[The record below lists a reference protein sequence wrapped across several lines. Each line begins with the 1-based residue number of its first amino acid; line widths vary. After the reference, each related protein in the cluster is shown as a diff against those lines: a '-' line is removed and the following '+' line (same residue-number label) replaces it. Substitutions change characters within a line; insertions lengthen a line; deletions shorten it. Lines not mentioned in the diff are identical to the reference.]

1 MYELFIIDFLLHF
14 MHFTIDA
21 VTLMSKTA
29 AALSSP
35 YSQRTTH
42 KRLFEIEKWNLSQ

>member
-35 YSQRTTH
+35 YSQGTTH
-42 KRLFEIEKWNLSQ
+42 KRLFEIEK